1 MIEGLEDF
9 IASLQ
14 AQPDEDM
21 TGVEILQEP
30 TKHFGECNPVYGK
43 ALLKDYKWVTDGH
56 SSGMIGPDEV
66 PAPGWY
72 YGRPNPH
79 KDVEQFRKQGLE
91 NNPNAKTYVVEY
103 RDGTTESVHSLNTW
117 ARKNGYTISGI
128 KAKVRKSMLN
138 KPEQFVKPSATLYH
152 IKSIKRV

>member
-1 MIEGLEDF
+1 MNGLEDI
-9 IASLQ
+9 IAHMQ
-14 AQPDEDM
+14 ALPEEDM

-30 TKHFGECNPVYGK
+30 TKHYGECNPAYGK
-43 ALLKDYKWVTDGH
+43 SLLADYKWVTDGH

-79 KDVEQFRKQGLE
+79 NDVEQFRKQGLE

-117 ARKNGYTISGI
+117 ARDNGYNVSSI
-128 KAKVRKSMLN
+128 KKKVYDSK
-138 KPEQFVKPSATLYH
+138 KPTKWSKPTSALYH
-152 IKSIKRV
+152 IKSIKKV